1 MTAMKY
7 LLLVNPVSGTVSK
20 KRIVPRLRKKMEK
33 AGMDFDIVFTEGP
46 GHGAELARAASSRG
60 FGSVLACGGDG
71 TVNEIAAAL
80 AGSDT
85 VFGIIPTGSGNGL
98 ARHLG
103 IPVDPEMALKV
114 IVENN
119 IIRSDYGSANGRP
132 FFCTF
137 GIGFDAAV
145 SERCAREH
153 SRGLLMYLKHTISEY
168 IKFHPEEYVIEV
180 NGHVIT
186 EKAFL
191 VVCCNASQYG
201 NNAFI
206 APHASVT
213 DGELDI
219 TIVHGGNLL
228 SEALAGLDILT
239 GMVRK
244 NAYMDVIRTTN
255 ARIIRKTD
263 GVAHIDGDAV
273 MMPEIIDVKCVPSA
287 LNVFAPTQN
296 TEFRPILTPVTMF
309 FRDMGIAL
317 SHLVPRNMQ

>member
-1 MTAMKY
+1 MNEMKY
-7 LLLVNPVSGTVSK
+7 LLLVNPASGTVSK
-20 KRIVPRLRKKMEK
+20 KRIVPRLRKKMDK
-33 AGMDFDIVFTEGP
+33 ASMDYDVVFTEGP
-46 GHGAELARAASSRG
+46 GHGAELARAAASAG
-60 FGSVLACGGDG
+60 YGAVLACGGDG

-80 AGSDT
+80 AASDT

-114 IVENN
+114 INQNN
-119 IIRSDYGSANGRP
+119 IVRIDSGSVNGRP

-168 IKFHPEEYVIEV
+168 IKFHPEEYTIEV

-228 SEALAGLDILT
+228 SEALAGIDILT
-239 GMVRK
+239 GLVRK

-255 ARIIRKTD
+255 ARILRKTG

-273 MMPEIIDVKCVPSA
+273 DMPETIDVKCIPSA
-287 LNVFAPTQN
+287 LNVFSPTQD
-296 TEFRPILTPVTMF
+296 TQFRPILTPMSLF
-309 FRDMGIAL
+309 FRDMGIAI
-317 SHLVPRNMQ
+317 SHLVPRKMQ